1 MKILLVRPKPHK
13 ETIGLQHV
21 MVCEPL
27 ELEYLVSNIPD
38 DISKETDVE
47 IVDMIL
53 ERVSFEKVILAKKP
67 DFILFTGYI
76 THVGIIKKMA
86 MTAKQINPKVVTG
99 VGGVHAEVVPEDFKS
114 EFIDFIYNR
123 NSIDNFNLT
132 ISGLINKKNVDEI
145 NETINKGI
153 KNSSFDYKYP
163 DRNAVKKYRKKYYYM
178 FHNPCALIKTSFGCP
193 YNCSFCFCKE
203 ITDGKYYTRQTDDII
218 KELSLIE
225 EEEIYVVDDD
235 FLYDINKL
243 DSFIKGIKENNIRK
257 KFLVYGRADFI
268 AGNKDIIEQLKAI
281 GLQAVIVGIESVR
294 TGDLKDYNKGTTV
307 EINEKCI
314 EILKELQIELYATL
328 IIPLDFK
335 KEDFRQLVSWLRK
348 LNVRFV
354 NLQPLTPLPGTEIFE
369 LYKESLLVKRQ
380 QYEVWDMAHV
390 VLKPEFM
397 SIRAFYA
404 EILKAYYR
412 VVMRPKHLV
421 YLISKYGLKANL
433 KMLAGS
439 SFVSFQYLQKIMRSN

>member
-145 NETINKGI
+145 
-153 KNSSFDYKYP
+153 
-163 DRNAVKKYRKKYYYM
+163 
-178 FHNPCALIKTSFGCP
+178 
-193 YNCSFCFCKE
+193 
-203 ITDGKYYTRQTDDII
+203 
-218 KELSLIE
+218 
-225 EEEIYVVDDD
+225 
-235 FLYDINKL
+235 
-243 DSFIKGIKENNIRK
+243 
-257 KFLVYGRADFI
+257 KF
-268 AGNKDIIEQLKAI
+268 
-281 GLQAVIVGIESVR
+281 IESR
-294 TGDLKDYNKGTTV
+294 LNKKIIDSN
-307 EINEKCI
+307 EDISAIINWAK
-314 EILKELQIELYATL
+314 
-328 IIPLDFK
+328 
-335 KEDFRQLVSWLRK
+335 
-348 LNVRFV
+348 
-354 NLQPLTPLPGTEIFE
+354 
-369 LYKESLLVKRQ
+369 YK
-380 QYEVWDMAHV
+380 
-390 VLKPEFM
+390 
-397 SIRAFYA
+397 
-404 EILKAYYR
+404 
-412 VVMRPKHLV
+412 
-421 YLISKYGLKANL
+421 
-433 KMLAGS
+433 
-439 SFVSFQYLQKIMRSN
+439 